1 MFLIDSRSSKS
12 PPRRGDRRFGVLTQ
26 SDGVGRKQT
35 LSIKYFICLICISL
49 CFTQTSCKR
58 HKLKKSEVFVP
69 GKNKADS
76 SAAVAENATTA
87 KPLIIVQPDEVD
99 FDYLKI
105 KSKVA
110 FSSPEFSQ
118 TFPATIHVK
127 KDSVIWISVAVG
139 FEVARGIITPDSA
152 VFLDRLNRNVY
163 QFGYQELSE
172 FMGFDVSY
180 DLVQSLIVGNMP
192 VYVRDEDVV
201 TAVGSFI
208 TVKQEVGELMVE
220 NTIDELINKL
230 TRVLAQRENTP
241 SRLIITYGD
250 FTETNNGK
258 VPQRIETRVEK
269 TTTGMEEAI
278 ATSINIEHN
287 KFEFLERDLRFPFSV
302 PKSYT
307 PVSLKK

>member
-1 MFLIDSRSSKS
+1 M
-12 PPRRGDRRFGVLTQ
+12 
-26 SDGVGRKQT
+26 
-35 LSIKYFICLICISL
+35 SIKSLIGVVLFAGLFAS
-49 CFTQTSCKR
+49 QTSCKR

-76 SAAVAENATTA
+76 SVVILENTDGV
-87 KPLIIVQPDEVD
+87 KPIIIAQPDEVD
-99 FDYLKI
+99 FNYLKI

-127 KDSVIWISVAVG
+127 KDSIIWISVAVG
-139 FEVARGIITPDSA
+139 LEVARGIITPDSA
-152 VFLDRLNRNVY
+152 VFLDRLNRNIY
-163 QFGYQELSE
+163 QFSYPELSK

-180 DLVQSLIVGNMP
+180 ELVQALMVGNMP
-192 VYVRDEDVV
+192 IYVREEDVV
-201 TAVGSFI
+201 TETGGFI
-208 TVKQEVGELMVE
+208 TVKQNVGELEVE

-241 SRLIITYGD
+241 NRLIITYAD
-250 FTETNNGK
+250 FTNTENGK
-258 VPQRIETRVEK
+258 IPQRISTLVEK
-269 TTTGMEEAI
+269 ITPEVGVP
-278 ATSINIEHN
+278 TSITIEHN
-287 KFEFLERDLRFPFSV
+287 KFEFLERDLRFPFSI

>member
-1 MFLIDSRSSKS
+1 MSIRFLV
-12 PPRRGDRRFGVLTQ
+12 GLVLFAGLFT
-26 SDGVGRKQT
+26 
-35 LSIKYFICLICISL
+35 
-49 CFTQTSCKR
+49 TQTSCKR

-76 SAAVAENATTA
+76 SAIIAESSEAR
-87 KPLIIVQPDEVD
+87 PIIIAQPDEVD
-99 FDYLKI
+99 FNYLKI

-110 FSSPEFSQ
+110 FSSPELSQ

-139 FEVARGIITPDSA
+139 LEIARGIITPDSA
-152 VFLDRLNRNVY
+152 IFLDRLNRNIY
-163 QFGYQELSE
+163 QFGYRELSE

-180 DLVQSLIVGNMP
+180 ELVQALLVGNMP
-192 VYVRDEDVV
+192 LYVREKDIV
-201 TAVGSFI
+201 TETGGFI
-208 TVKQEVGELMVE
+208 TVKQNVGELEVE

-230 TRVLAQRENTP
+230 TRVSAQRENTP

-250 FTETNNGK
+250 FTETDNGK

-269 TTTGMEEAI
+269 TTAGIETT

-307 PVSLKK
+307 PVSLKKK